1 MIELKNNN
9 EKLKLRD
16 SLFWDIDPKK
26 LNAHSSIMLIVER
39 VLTRGNMLEFKQ
51 LIKFYPVHELSQ
63 IVLKIGYMDARSLN
77 FISGYLNIPKENFL
91 CYRKKLSNPVHCNF

>member
-9 EKLKLRD
+9 EKLRLRD
-16 SLFWDIDPKK
+16 SLFWDINPKK

-39 VLTRGNMLEFKQ
+39 VLTRGNMFEFKQ

-77 FISGYLNIPKENFL
+77 FISGYLSIPKENFL
-91 CYRKKLSNPVHCNF
+91 CYRKNKKICK